1 MNFQKLKFRI
11 FDMPP
16 EKDVLEEYPE
26 LQRHKVLVNSKAPF
40 KNLLLRYM
48 IFMYDPQSDLLKE
61 ITELARRK
69 IRAAE
74 LAGFQH
80 ESAYL
85 KDIFEL
91 RDKTALDF
99 LQCFLTQV
107 YHNRKYTEWQVLQQ
121 ELEENNRLRLE
132 PITTKS
138 NKKDKDSEVD
148 EVDMFEAAK
157 KKGTLRDQASSIHK
171 LIDAIE
177 KEIFGDNDDVKEI
190 AIKSRFLSPENFA
203 GVKKAS

>member
-11 FDMPP
+11 FDIPP
-16 EKDVLEEYPE
+16 EKDVLEEFSE
-26 LQRHKVLVNSKAPF
+26 LRRYKVFVNSKAPH

-48 IFMYDPQSDLLKE
+48 IFMYDPGSDLLKE
-61 ITELARRK
+61 VSELGRRK

-80 ESAYL
+80 ESDYL
-85 KDIFEL
+85 KEIFDL

-99 LQCFLTQV
+99 LQCFLTEV
-107 YHNRKYTEWQVLQQ
+107 YHNRKYTEWQVLHQ

-138 NKKDKDSEVD
+138 SKKKDEEIEEVD
-148 EVDMFEAAK
+148 IFEAAK
-157 KKGTLRDQASSIHK
+157 KKGALRDQATSIHE

-177 KEIFGDNDDVKEI
+177 KEIFGDNEDVKEI
-190 AIKSRFLSPENFA
+190 AIKSRYLSPENFA
-203 GVKKAS
+203 GVKLAS

>member
-1 MNFQKLKFRI
+1 
-11 FDMPP
+11 MPP
-16 EKDVLEEYPE
+16 DKDVLEEFPE

-40 KNLLLRYM
+40 KNLLIRYM
-48 IFMYDPQSDLLKE
+48 IFMYDPNSDLLKE
-61 ITELARRK
+61 ITELSRRK
-69 IRAAE
+69 TRAAE

-80 ESAYL
+80 ESDYL
-85 KDIFEL
+85 TEIFEL
-91 RDKTALDF
+91 RDKTAINF

-107 YHNRKYTEWQVLQQ
+107 YHSRKYTEWQVLQQ

-138 NKKDKDSEVD
+138 NKKDKDKDVEEVD
-148 EVDMFEAAK
+148 VFEAAK
-157 KKGTLRDQASSIHK
+157 KKGTLRDQATAIHK
-171 LIDAIE
+171 LIDTIE

-203 GVKKAS
+203 GVKLAS